1 MDRYVTGALAA
12 ARNLA
17 GGEAPQ
23 QPNLQ
28 EVQAAFDGLLA
39 QRLPTML
46 KIAVGYA
53 AVDVLAQRYLGATLP
68 ASREFAAAIVQ
79 SLLLSLCWLLVAWRP
94 LPARWANPCAM
105 VLALLLL
112 TQSLYVLQVRNDPMQ
127 TIHVLFVVLGSGFFL
142 TRPGWYHL
150 LALIA
155 VGGWLAII
163 GDRAEHNPWMPA
175 MCGLLTAVALGKY
188 VNWDQRRNF
197 LRMIRLNCVL
207 GQCSAE
213 ASLAKDRAEEAA
225 RAKSAFLA
233 NMSHEIRTPMTA
245 ILGFAEMIQAQGNL
259 TPSQLQAMETIHR
272 NGHHLLTIINDVLD
286 FSRVD
291 AGKLKLDVRPI
302 DLREVVEEVLSLL
315 RLQAELK
322 GLEISSEYLGELPT
336 VVSFDPTRLRQI
348 LTNIVGNAIK
358 FTHRGRVLVSVR
370 RVVVEGRAQLQ
381 FDVID
386 TGIGISSAEIA
397 NLFRPFSQ
405 ADATTSRK
413 FGGTGLG
420 LSIARQLAVLMG
432 GDVSV
437 AQSVPGQGS
446 TVRALLPISAA
457 DLVAAHPV
465 RAIPRA
471 LRKRGGPLVPTPAGP
486 TVRTEGARSLVGYR
500 VLLAEDGL
508 DNQRLVRWIL
518 ERAGAAVTTVE
529 NGVDACEIAIRHL
542 ADDLAFDIV
551 IMDMQMPMLDGY
563 QATRRLREEGF
574 ARPIIALTAH
584 AMPEDEKKC
593 LAAGCDDY
601 SPKPIEREQF
611 LTLITRYCGLRQRAA
626 CEAACEVPV

>member
-1 MDRYVTGALAA
+1 MNRYEFGALAA
-12 ARNLA
+12 ANAQA
-17 GGEAPQ
+17 GHAPPC
-23 QPNLQ
+23 QPNPQ
-28 EVQAAFDGLLA
+28 EIQSAFDGLLA
-39 QRLPTML
+39 QRLPMML
-46 KIAVGYA
+46 KIAAAYA
-53 AVDVLAQRYLGATLP
+53 AVDVLAQRYMGATLP

-79 SLLLSLCWLLVAWRP
+79 SLLVSLCWLLVAWRP
-94 LPARWANPCAM
+94 LPARWANPCGT

-112 TQSLYVLQVRNDPMQ
+112 TQSLFVLQVRNDPLQ
-127 TIHVLFVVLGSGFFL
+127 TVHLLFVVLGSGFFL
-142 TRPGWYHL
+142 TRPGWYHS

-155 VGGWLAII
+155 VGGWLAIV
-163 GDRAEHNPWMPA
+163 GERAEHNPWMPA

-188 VNWDQRRNF
+188 INWDQRRNF
-197 LRMIRLNCVL
+197 LQMIRLNYVL
-207 GQCSAE
+207 GQRSAE
-213 ASLAKDRAEEAA
+213 ASLAKDRAEEAT

-259 TPSQLQAMETIHR
+259 MPSQLQAMETIRR

-286 FSRVD
+286 FSRAD

-302 DLREVVEEVLSLL
+302 DLRELVEEVLSLL

-322 GLEISSEYLGELPT
+322 GLELTSEYVGELPT

-358 FTHRGRVLVSVR
+358 FTHRGRVLVNVE
-370 RVVVEGRAQLQ
+370 RVVVDGRAQLQ
-381 FDVID
+381 FDVVD
-386 TGIGISSAEIA
+386 TGIGMSPDEIA
-397 NLFRPFSQ
+397 RLFRPFSQ
-405 ADATTSRK
+405 ADASTSRK

-432 GDVSV
+432 GDVNI

-446 TVRALLPISAA
+446 TVRALLPISDA
-457 DLVAAHPV
+457 DLLAVDPV
-465 RAIPRA
+465 RTLPQTIRTRSAAP
-471 LRKRGGPLVPTPAGP
+471 VPTPAGP
-486 TVRTEGARSLVGYR
+486 TGRIDGARSLIGYR

-529 NGVDACEIAIRHL
+529 NGEDACEIAIRHL
-542 ADDLAFDIV
+542 ADSLAFDVV

-563 QATRRLREEGF
+563 RATRRLREEGF

-584 AMPEDEKKC
+584 AMHGDEEKC

-601 SPKPIEREQF
+601 ASKPIQRER
-611 LTLITRYCGLRQRAA
+611 LLSLVIKHCRHRKRASSDIA
-626 CEAACEVPV
+626 TELPV